1 MTSIRLPI
9 ECLLKIFENFSPEY
23 HFWNEDYK
31 LLYKCILVNREWCI
45 TAISILWREP
55 LDWIHFSKK
64 RDEDR
69 LSPII
74 TTYLSCLPPEIRSN
88 LIQDGI
94 DLPLKSSYPTFDY
107 PSFLQSLDYGALY
120 KS

>member
-1 MTSIRLPI
+1 MTSTKLPT

-23 HFWNEDYK
+23 HLWDDDYK
-31 LLYKCILVNREWCI
+31 LLYKCILINREWCI

-55 LDWIHFSKK
+55 IDWIHFSQK
-64 RDEDR
+64 RDR

-74 TTYLSCLPPEIRSN
+74 STYLSCLPQETRLR

-94 DLPLKSSYPTFDY
+94 NLPSIFD
-107 PSFLQSLDYGALY
+107 
-120 KS
+120 